1 MISTKF
7 KIGDEITLPEAL
19 KYQIKEILRVLSI
32 EKFQD
37 GWGYVTVHYKVAESG
52 ERTDVLGVVRIM
64 HESEDKFVLYSFL
77 EEQVNEVNEVNEGAK
92 DA

>member
-19 KYQIKEILRVLSI
+19 KYQVKEVLRVVSI

-52 ERTDVLGVVRIM
+52 ERTDVLGIVRVM
-64 HESEDKFVLYSFL
+64 QENEDKFVLYSFL
-77 EEQVNEVNEVNEGAK
+77 EEQTGEGDK
-92 DA
+92 NT

>member
-1 MISTKF
+1 MINTKF

-19 KYQIKEILRVLSI
+19 KYQIKEVLRVLSI

-64 HESEDKFVLYSFL
+64 HENEDKFVLYSFL
-77 EEQVNEVNEVNEGAK
+77 EEQANEGDKNA
-92 DA
+92 

>member
-19 KYQIKEILRVLSI
+19 KYRVKEVLRVVSI

-64 HESEDKFVLYSFL
+64 HENEDKFVLYSFL
-77 EEQVNEVNEVNEGAK
+77 EEQASEGEKNA
-92 DA
+92 

>member
-19 KYQIKEILRVLSI
+19 KYQVKEVLRVVSI

-37 GWGYVTVHYKVAESG
+37 GWGYVTVHYKIAESG

-64 HESEDKFVLYSFL
+64 HENEDKFVLYSFL
-77 EEQVNEVNEVNEGAK
+77 EEQANEGDKNA
-92 DA
+92 

>member
-19 KYQIKEILRVLSI
+19 KYQVKEVLRVVSV

-52 ERTDVLGVVRIM
+52 ERTDVLGIVRIM
-64 HESEDKFVLYSFL
+64 LENEDKFVLYSFL
-77 EEQVNEVNEVNEGAK
+77 EEQASEGDKNA
-92 DA
+92 

>member
-1 MISTKF
+1 MINTKF

-19 KYQIKEILRVLSI
+19 KYQIKEVLRVLSI

-52 ERTDVLGVVRIM
+52 ERTNVLGVVRIM
-64 HESEDKFVLYSFL
+64 HENEDKFVLYSFL
-77 EEQVNEVNEVNEGAK
+77 EEQASEGEKNA
-92 DA
+92 

>member
-1 MISTKF
+1 MINTKF

-19 KYQIKEILRVLSI
+19 KYQIKEVLRVLSI

-37 GWGYVTVHYKVAESG
+37 GWGYVTVHYKIAESG

-64 HESEDKFVLYSFL
+64 HENEDKFVLYSFL
-77 EEQVNEVNEVNEGAK
+77 EEQANEGDKNA
-92 DA
+92 

>member
-19 KYQIKEILRVLSI
+19 KYQVKEVLRVVSV

-37 GWGYVTVHYKVAESG
+37 GWGYVTVHYKIAESG
-52 ERTDVLGVVRIM
+52 ERTDVLGIVRIM
-64 HESEDKFVLYSFL
+64 HENEDKFVLYSFL
-77 EEQVNEVNEVNEGAK
+77 EEQASEGDKNA
-92 DA
+92 

>member
-1 MISTKF
+1 MINTKF

-19 KYQIKEILRVLSI
+19 KYQIKEVLRVLSI

-77 EEQVNEVNEVNEGAK
+77 EEQASEGEKNA
-92 DA
+92 

>member
-1 MISTKF
+1 MINTKF

-19 KYQIKEILRVLSI
+19 KYQVKEVLRVVSI

-52 ERTDVLGVVRIM
+52 ERTDVLGIVRVM
-64 HESEDKFVLYSFL
+64 QENEDKFVLYSFL
-77 EEQVNEVNEVNEGAK
+77 EEQTSEGDKNA
-92 DA
+92 

>member
-19 KYQIKEILRVLSI
+19 KYQVKEVLRVVSI

-37 GWGYVTVHYKVAESG
+37 GWGYVTVHYKIAESG
-52 ERTDVLGVVRIM
+52 ERTDVLGIVRVM
-64 HESEDKFVLYSFL
+64 HENEDKFVLYSFL
-77 EEQVNEVNEVNEGAK
+77 EEQTSEGDKNA
-92 DA
+92 

>member
-1 MISTKF
+1 MINTKF

-19 KYQIKEILRVLSI
+19 KYQVKEILRVVAV

-77 EEQVNEVNEVNEGAK
+77 EEQVNEGEKNA
-92 DA
+92 

>member
-1 MISTKF
+1 MINTKF

-19 KYQIKEILRVLSI
+19 KYQIKEVLRVLSI

-64 HESEDKFVLYSFL
+64 HENEDKFVLYSFL
-77 EEQVNEVNEVNEGAK
+77 EEQASEGEKNA
-92 DA
+92 

>member
-19 KYQIKEILRVLSI
+19 KYQVKEVLRVVSI

-64 HESEDKFVLYSFL
+64 HENEDKFVLYSFL
-77 EEQVNEVNEVNEGAK
+77 EEQASEGEKNA
-92 DA
+92 